1 MQGQTRVG
9 ALLQEEEVA
18 FTGSLSG
25 EVNIPI
31 TPGSFRG
38 VPASRH
44 MLLSVP
50 SGAKARG
57 KAKASIIQRLWAS
70 IIHHKHTEGQTDVSV

>member
-57 KAKASIIQRLWAS
+57 KAKALWAS